1 MSLKKV
7 YADPSIVTSG
17 LVLYLDA
24 SNASSYAGS
33 GTSWFDLSGNSN
45 TGTLTN
51 GPTFS
56 SANGGSIVFD
66 GTNDYVDTSV
76 KLFNTSQ
83 FSVGFW
89 INVSSYTGTYIAGAV
104 GNSLYTLFGPTAGP
118 YQGQT
123 NTFSA
128 GIQFNATSNAI
139 GTIQQSGFSTNT
151 WYYYFCVY
159 DGTQVG
165 NSGRLKLWL
174 NAIQYSLS
182 FDSTV
187 PSTPYNN
194 NTTTKIGYGF
204 NANLYPYFN
213 GRIANLTYYNRVLSE
228 SEISQNYNATKA
240 KFGL

>member
-1 MSLKKV
+1 MSVMAPIK
-7 YADPSIVTSG
+7 SVTDN
-17 LVLYLDA
+17 LVLSLDA
-24 SNASSYAGS
+24 ANIKSYIGS
-33 GTSWFDLSGNSN
+33 GTTWSDLSGNGN
-45 TGTLTN
+45 NGTLTN
-51 GPTFS
+51 GPTFN

-89 INVSSYTGTYIAGAV
+89 INVSSYTGPYIAGAV
-104 GNSLYTLFGPTAGP
+104 GNSFAGVFGPTAGP

-128 GIQFNATSNAI
+128 GIQITAGSNAI

-165 NSGRLKLWL
+165 DSGRLKLWL

-182 FDSTV
+182 FDATV

-194 NTTTKIGYGF
+194 NTLTKIGYGF
-204 NANLYPYFN
+204 SANYPYFN
-213 GRIANLTYYNRVLSE
+213 GRIANLTYYNRALSA
-228 SEISQNYNATKA
+228 SEILQNYNSNKSR
-240 KFGL
+240 FGL

>member
-1 MSLKKV
+1 MATYYSPK
-7 YADPSIVTSG
+7 IVTNG
-17 LVLYLDA
+17 LVLCLDA
-24 SNASSYAGS
+24 GNIKSYPSS
-33 GTSWFDLSGNSN
+33 GTTWSDLSGNDN
-45 TGTLTN
+45 AGTLTN

-89 INVSSYTGTYIAGAV
+89 VNVSSYTGTYIGGAV

-128 GIQFNATSNAI
+128 GIQFSAGSSSI

-159 DGTQVG
+159 DGTQAG
-165 NSGRLKLWL
+165 DSGRLKLWL
-174 NAIQYSLS
+174 NSVQYSLS
-182 FDSTV
+182 FDATV

-194 NTTTKIGYGF
+194 NTVTKIGYGS
-204 NANLYPYFN
+204 NANYPYFN
-213 GRIANLTYYNRVLSE
+213 GRIANLTYYNRVLSA
-228 SEISQNYNATKA
+228 SEILQNYNANKGR
-240 KFGL
+240 FDL